1 MVPVVK
7 YKQIITAG
15 IDSKYG
21 WKTTHYHR
29 NNENVKMQTN
39 IAGWMNALII
49 HWLLAMKTESALYTG

>member
-7 YKQIITAG
+7 YKQTITAC

-21 WKTTHYHR
+21 GKTTHCHT

-39 IAGWMNALII
+39 IAG
-49 HWLLAMKTESALYTG
+49 